1 MYDHISIS
9 IYIYGERERER
20 EEEER
25 RERER
30 EGKREIEREEEGGRE
45 RGGSVERNG
54 KNLGHLLVSAS
65 QQNACIVDKRKQ
77 IIKSQIWLE
86 VWMQG
91 NYFAISRM

>member
-1 MYDHISIS
+1 VEQRGKERDREK
-9 IYIYGERERER
+9 ERERKGR
-20 EEEER
+20 G